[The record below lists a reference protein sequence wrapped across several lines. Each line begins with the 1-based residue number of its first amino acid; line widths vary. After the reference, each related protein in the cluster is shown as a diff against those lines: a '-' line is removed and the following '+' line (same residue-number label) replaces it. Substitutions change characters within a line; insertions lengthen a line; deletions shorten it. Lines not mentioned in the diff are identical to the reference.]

1 MASPAASL
9 SAPDLAAAA
18 EFRPLDRSIHELL
31 VVNDDPAI
39 RYATAR
45 LLRSAGF
52 KTREAATGA
61 EGLALADTDISAMVL
76 DVHLP
81 DIDGFELCRLLR
93 SRAST
98 ARLPVL
104 HLTAAYVKDEDKVR
118 GLDSGADA
126 YLTHPVEPAVL
137 VATVQALVRTR
148 VAEEAMRH
156 SEAKF
161 KALYAQAPN
170 GIGLLD
176 EEGRFTDA
184 NPSMLKL
191 LDRSLGEVVGRPLTD
206 FVAPEQTAQAREL
219 LDSASASV
227 VNSEFPV
234 LTGAGREVT
243 IGWALSPQVQPGVNM
258 LLATDQSARAL
269 LEQER
274 QKALASERQ
283 ARGDAERLSQL
294 KDELIAVLS
303 HELRTPLT
311 AITGWTHVLRQRRDP
326 ATLDRA
332 LDVIARNT
340 KLQATLISDL
350 LDMSQMNMGKIRLE
364 ISEVEP
370 MAIVEAVVSN
380 AQPSA
385 EAKRAEIIVSQTG
398 PCEPIR
404 ADPGRMMQILSNLIG
419 NALKF
424 SPSDTPVR
432 VEVGPR
438 DGGLLLSVID
448 QGQGI
453 DAQFLPL
460 VFDRFSQ
467 ADSGRSRH
475 RGGLGLGLSIVR
487 HLAEAHGGRVMAHSE
502 GTGRGSRF
510 DVWLPGQAGP
520 AAGADG
526 AGHVDDEERVLEGLH
541 LLVVDDDPEVCAMLQ
556 IILGDRGAIVQ
567 VAHDAQS
574 ALRQLELKPP
584 DVLLS
589 DIGMPGMD
597 GYALITEVRR
607 GEMNGRL
614 PALALTSFTREHDQL
629 QAQAAGFDAHA
640 PKPIQPFQ
648 LVHQIKDLARGN
660 KR

>member
-1 MASPAASL
+1 MTADAL
-9 SAPDLAAAA
+9 AAA
-18 EFRPLDRSIHELL
+18 EFRPLDRSSHELL

-161 KALYAQAPN
+161 KALYEQAPH
-170 GIGLLD
+170 GIGVVD
-176 EEGRFTDA
+176 GEGCFTDA

-191 LDRSLGEVVGRPLTD
+191 LDRALAEVVGRPLTD
-206 FVAPEQTAQAREL
+206 FVAAECVAQAREL
-219 LDSASASV
+219 LDSASSAV
-227 VNSEFPV
+227 VTREFPV
-234 LTGAGREVT
+234 LTGSGREVT
-243 IGWALSPQVQPGVNM
+243 IGWALSPQVQPGMNM

-269 LEQER
+269 LEQDR
-274 QKALASERQ
+274 QKALASERE
-283 ARGDAERLSQL
+283 ARGNAERLSQL

-311 AITGWTHVLRQRRDP
+311 AITGWTHVLRHRRDP

-370 MAIVEAVVSN
+370 IALVEAVVSN
-380 AQPSA
+380 AQPLA
-385 EAKRAEIIVSQTG
+385 EAKRAVLVVRQTG

-404 ADPGRMMQILSNLIG
+404 ADPGRLMQILSNLIG

-424 SPSDTPVR
+424 SPPDTPVR